1 MNILISAGPTR
12 EYIDDVRFLSNASSG
27 LMGYEIAR
35 IAHKRGHKVTLVTGP
50 THLTPPPVTVVPVE
64 SANEMREAML
74 ARMEEADVVIMAAA
88 VSDYRPAK
96 RIRGKAKKGAR
107 TVVLRLVLNPDI
119 VAELAER
126 RQGQLIVGFAV
137 ESDNLLDNAR
147 KKLIDKHL
155 DLIVANPVASIGAAR
170 TTLFVLDREGVV
182 ATVKDRP
189 KRLAAARILN
199 VVESAAANRHS

>member
-96 RIRGKAKKGAR
+96 RIQGKAKKGAR